1 MSSWKKKTWNSN
13 RRLKS
18 IVRASI
24 HKVTLNEASL
34 KIGQPSDKIECFKEK
49 DSQIPKR
56 NELLE
61 EEQNK
66 WRSLEKK
73 NDYRKTW
80 KRKIPSRNSWR
91 WSEKAFQI

>member
-1 MSSWKKKTWNSN
+1 M
-13 RRLKS
+13 
-18 IVRASI
+18 
-24 HKVTLNEASL
+24 

-73 NDYRKTW
+73 
-80 KRKIPSRNSWR
+80 KRLQKNLKKKNPV
-91 WSEKAFQI
+91 EKQLKMK